1 MQIDE
6 TNPDDFEQETAI
18 EVDSDETE
26 IEAGSEEDAELDDD
40 PDTDDAEAEA
50 TDEADT
56 EKGDDEDGAEP
67 ELIDFE
73 VDGKSYKIHPD
84 LQEKI
89 MKNADYTR
97 KTQSVAE
104 DKRQV
109 EAEKESVEAM
119 RQATE
124 EELSAR
130 ATILG
135 INQRLDEYKKLG
147 PHDWNAWEDEDPMAA
162 QRGFREFQTLQQQ
175 AGQAVEY
182 LQNAE
187 KQRTEKMQQ
196 ETAKRHQETRDFAV
210 KNIPGWNADMHSKIT
225 EFAIKDL
232 GWAEPQLVRS
242 INPVAY
248 KTLHLAW
255 VGQQTLEKSKTAKPK
270 PQSQIKPL
278 SQVTPKGSKIKKAV
292 GEMGMEEYA
301 DHMNRLER
309 QRASR

>member
-18 EVDSDETE
+18 EGDPDETE
-26 IEAGSEEDAELDDD
+26 IDEVSEDTEADDD
-40 PDTDDAEAEA
+40 PDTEEAEA

-56 EKGDDEDGAEP
+56 EEGDEEP
-67 ELIDFE
+67 EIEYAEIELNGKKYQVPADLK
-73 VDGKSYKIHPD
+73 DGY
-84 LQEKI
+84 LMQ
-89 MKNADYTR
+89 ADYTR
-97 KTQSVAE
+97 KTQAAAE
-104 DKRQV
+104 RQREI

-147 PHDWNAWEDEDPMAA
+147 EHDWNAWEDEDPLAA
-162 QRGFREFQTLQQQ
+162 QRGYREFLTLQQK

-270 PQSQIKPL
+270 PQPQIKPL

-292 GEMGMEEYA
+292 GDMGMEEYA